1 MSLQNNRRYWGSS
14 IFWKQLP
21 ALHTKPWRTG
31 VSTTNRAC
39 ATTSEREVHARSKIA
54 LRPLPL
60 RKGTFGLFEG
70 VFIAVFLRSIPFQ
83 SKIPMARPGYSRV
96 GGALVM
102 AASSV
107 LGYLGQARLE
117 DVPFWSVVYALV
129 TIHCGHSMLLFPSA
143 EGLDVATHVP
153 PCMRKM
159 VTTIL
164 RPYFVSPLSC
174 YRNGCLDRLH

>member
-21 ALHTKPWRTG
+21 ALHTQPWRTG

-39 ATTSEREVHARSKIA
+39 ATTSEREVHAWSKMA

-129 TIHCGHSMLLFPSA
+129 TIYCGH
-143 EGLDVATHVP
+143 
-153 PCMRKM
+153 CMNAFLNALCIRFEC
-159 VTTIL
+159 IFNAFFACSL
-164 RPYFVSPLSC
+164 QFE
-174 YRNGCLDRLH
+174 